1 MRTDQ
6 YWYSGLCLN
15 RMIDAWMSDQH
26 FKFTTNGNLFNVKMF
41 HVPPPLL
48 DILRL
53 FFIKS
58 MSSVSHV
65 RYTSVRKCLL
75 CIFYW
80 ISPQNIFNVYA
91 YICLMSILDR
101 HKVSFILMQKFCRFH
116 LVNGGLWI
124 KSAYECVEFVIYWVY
139 FSICFTDFV
148 IDCVR

>member
-1 MRTDQ
+1 M
-6 YWYSGLCLN
+6 YSGLCLN
-15 RMIDAWMSDQH
+15 RMIDAGMSDQH

-65 RYTSVRKCLL
+65 SDIPQKVLTMHFLLNFPPKHFQCLCL
-75 CIFYW
+75 
-80 ISPQNIFNVYA
+80 
-91 YICLMSILDR
+91 CLMSILDR
-101 HKVSFILMQKFCRFH
+101 HKVSVILMQKFCRFH